1 MFKRKR
7 DVEEGPQPS
16 QACSYCGKDATP
28 EYGGDGRIRGG
39 PWQFLVQPLPTRWSR
54 HDFLSYNGGVW
65 WMRALGPGEW
75 WRRCHWW
82 SELHVAGE
90 EKDWSIL
97 LQRCARCG
105 VDETLMAEACSTMA
119 DDRAEW
125 ERAHPAD
132 EEAKVC
138 GLCSFCGEL
147 IKASSTGLKPCEV
160 GFLEFSGLTYCR
172 GVWWMRAHGGDHW
185 RRCHWW
191 NVEDAAIQD
200 GETLVELK
208 RCHRCSKEYRFL
220 DDTHA
225 HMMLGRLGIENLGVS
240 PLQDPGRRN

>member
-138 GLCSFCGEL
+138 GICSYCGEL
-147 IKASSTGLKPCEV
+147 IKVSSTGLRSVRSVFEAVRTAYLLLRSVVDVCP
-160 GFLEFSGLTYCR
+160 
-172 GVWWMRAHGGDHW
+172 
-185 RRCHWW
+185 RRPL
-191 NVEDAAIQD
+191 
-200 GETLVELK
+200 ETLPLVE
-208 RCHRCSKEYRFL
+208 RGGCGHPRW
-220 DDTHA
+220 
-225 HMMLGRLGIENLGVS
+225 
-240 PLQDPGRRN
+240 